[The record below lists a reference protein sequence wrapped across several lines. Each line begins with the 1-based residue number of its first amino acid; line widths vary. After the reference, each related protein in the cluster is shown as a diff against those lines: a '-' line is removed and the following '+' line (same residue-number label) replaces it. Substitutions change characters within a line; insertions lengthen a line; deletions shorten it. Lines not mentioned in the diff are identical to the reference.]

1 MKTTSDEMKKAK
13 RMAIRDMLSESVSDK
28 LAMGVIKPFFLIHE
42 KDILLYSKS
51 NINETYPLYQ

>member
-1 MKTTSDEMKKAK
+1 MKKAK
-13 RMAIRDMLSESVSDK
+13 RIAMRDMLSESVSDK
-28 LAMGVIKPFFLIHE
+28 LAMGVVKPFFLIHE